1 MVVGFLLYTIIM
13 NATQVLMLYL
23 KKKKKAY
30 LFPKILKYINA
41 ISINKDT
48 YVEQKKMGYD
58 TVRNFLTLRESCLY
72 YFDYLLRE
80 EMRFKGYSS
89 EWLHIC
95 HVFDGW
101 STFIK
106 NNINK
111 NYFKVLIPHNLSER
125 DCHYHWRNG
134 YHNIDYTLKK
144 QEWEKL

>member
-1 MVVGFLLYTIIM
+1 M

-95 HVFDGW
+95 HVF
-101 STFIK
+101 
-106 NNINK
+106 
-111 NYFKVLIPHNLSER
+111 E
-125 DCHYHWRNG
+125 
-134 YHNIDYTLKK
+134 
-144 QEWEKL
+144 